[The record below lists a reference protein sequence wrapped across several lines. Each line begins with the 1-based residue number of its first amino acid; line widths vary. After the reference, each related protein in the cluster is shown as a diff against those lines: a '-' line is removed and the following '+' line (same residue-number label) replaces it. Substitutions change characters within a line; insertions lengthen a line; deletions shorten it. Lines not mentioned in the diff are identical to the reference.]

1 MKRLLSGFTL
11 ILILSACSEK
21 DKKGNPLDT
30 PTAGSIKIA
39 VDESLKPLLDA
50 EVKAFTGIYQ
60 NTNLDVIYSS
70 ESKAIDLL
78 IKDSTRLAIITRTL
92 TNQEK
97 QLLANQAIS
106 AKELVVAHE
115 GIALILNTQNPDT
128 LLTQDQLKK
137 ILNGEISSWT
147 QINKKSK
154 HTKLEVVFDKP
165 ASGTLRYLQ
174 DSLAIPNLAAHC
186 FGVQTNPAVVEYVT
200 SHPDAIGVIG
210 VSWIS
215 DVDDSVTND
224 FLKNIRVVSLQHD
237 SAFYKPYQAF
247 IAQKHYPLI
256 RKVYIISREARTGLG
271 SGFTAF
277 VAGDKGQR
285 VVLKAGLVPAT
296 MPIRII
302 EVSNEPLEY

>member
-115 GIALILNTQNPDT
+115 GIALILN
-128 LLTQDQLKK
+128 L
-137 ILNGEISSWT
+137 
-147 QINKKSK
+147 
-154 HTKLEVVFDKP
+154 
-165 ASGTLRYLQ
+165 
-174 DSLAIPNLAAHC
+174 SLIH
-186 FGVQTNPAVVEYVT
+186 
-200 SHPDAIGVIG
+200 I
-210 VSWIS
+210 
-215 DVDDSVTND
+215 
-224 FLKNIRVVSLQHD
+224 
-237 SAFYKPYQAF
+237 
-247 IAQKHYPLI
+247 
-256 RKVYIISREARTGLG
+256 
-271 SGFTAF
+271 
-277 VAGDKGQR
+277 
-285 VVLKAGLVPAT
+285 
-296 MPIRII
+296 
-302 EVSNEPLEY
+302 